1 MVKLLLD
8 KDASQIDLKGIT
20 GRTALKAVIESSETK
35 RTEVVKV
42 LLAGGANANLQDG
55 YQSYLST
62 AVGRNQVEIAQ
73 LLLDHGADIHYQTE
87 RSEYAL
93 KVAVRHGY
101 TKLIQLLLERGAH
114 TDVLDHEGK
123 PLLMFVRDVP
133 TAQLLLDRGVP
144 VNQQDNDGM
153 YPLLHALRNH
163 NVQIAELL
171 LENGADSSLTTDDG
185 TSVRSYMHS
194 TTNFRSIIVSCGD
207 NNCMLIIIDVDILE

>member
-1 MVKLLLD
+1 MD
-8 KDASQIDLKGIT
+8 KDASQVDLKGIT

-42 LLAGGANANLQDG
+42 LLEGGANANLQDG

-62 AVGRNQVEIAQ
+62 AVSHNQVEIAR

-101 TKLIQLLLERGAH
+101 TKLIHLLLEHGAH

-123 PLLMFVRDVP
+123 PLLMFARDVP

-153 YPLLHALRNH
+153 CPLLLALKEKH
-163 NVQIAELL
+163 FPVAELL
-171 LENGADSSLTTDDG
+171 LKNGADPSLTADDG
-185 TSVRSYMHS
+185 TSVLSYIRAKNNMY
-194 TTNFRSIIVSCGD
+194 SIVVSCMCSCNGI
-207 NNCMLIIIDVDILE
+207 MIIQVPHTLF